1 MSLLTSPRAS
11 GGLRIRLL
19 ALRIAGGISLFLITL
34 LLVVYGLSER
44 QLRRTYDLDL
54 VPLRADV
61 RIGSIVEGE
70 RLIHVFGCSGCHH
83 ANGHVL
89 ADVPHVVR
97 LVAPNLTRVVP
108 TYSEAEFV
116 RLVRSGVKRDGTS
129 VIEMPAASFAAM
141 SDDDLATILAYL
153 RSLPRVADEQPNT
166 TEFHLLGRVAIALGK
181 VPFSAMINLPV
192 LAPVHRPLVT
202 ARDEGDYLVHSICS
216 HCHNVTETHDDG
228 WGMLTPPLAPMGQ
241 AYSRDA
247 FRQFLRTGKALGD
260 RDVGLMTSVAREDL
274 SHMTDPEIDAIHAY
288 LNSVEM
294 PAE

>member
-1 MSLLTSPRAS
+1 MSLLTSSRT
-11 GGLRIRLL
+11 GTGLRIRLL
-19 ALRIAGGISLFLITL
+19 ALRIAGAIALFLIIL
-34 LLVVYGLSER
+34 FLVVYGLSER
-44 QLRRTYDLDL
+44 QLRRTYDLDSI
-54 VPLRADV
+54 PLRADA
-61 RIGSIVEGE
+61 RIGSLAEGE

-108 TYSEAEFV
+108 TYSDAEFV

-166 TEFHLLGRVAIALGK
+166 TVFHLLGRVAVALGK
-181 VPFSAMINLPV
+181 VPFSGREDQPS
-192 LAPVHRPLVT
+192 LAPVHRPLAT
-202 ARDEGDYLVHSICS
+202 AIEEGDYLVRSICS

-247 FRQFLRTGKALGD
+247 FRQFIRTGKAIGG
-260 RDVGLMTSVAREDL
+260 RDVGLMSSVAREDL
-274 SHMTDPEIDAIHAY
+274 SHMSDQEIDAIHAY

>member
-1 MSLLTSPRAS
+1 MSSLTSSRTET
-11 GGLRIRLL
+11 GLRIRLL
-19 ALRIAGGISLFLITL
+19 ALRIAGAIALFLIVL
-34 LLVVYGLSER
+34 LLVVYGVSER
-44 QLRRTYDLDL
+44 QLRRTYDLDSI
-54 VPLRADV
+54 PLRAEA
-61 RIGSIVEGE
+61 RIGSLAEGE

-89 ADVPHVVR
+89 ADVPHVIR

-108 TYSEAEFV
+108 TYSDAEFV
-116 RLVRSGVKRDGTS
+116 RLVRRGIKRDGTS

-153 RSLPRVADEQPNT
+153 RSQPQLADEQPNT

-181 VPFSAMINLPV
+181 VPFSALVDQPMP
-192 LAPVHRPLVT
+192 APVHRPLAT
-202 ARDEGDYLVHSICS
+202 ARDEGDYLVRSICS

-228 WGMLTPPLAPMGQ
+228 WGMLTPPLALMGQ

-260 RDVGLMTSVAREDL
+260 RDVGLMSAVAREDL
-274 SHMTDPEIDAIHAY
+274 SHMSDPEIDAIHAY

>member
-1 MSLLTSPRAS
+1 MSSLTSSRTETGPR
-11 GGLRIRLL
+11 LRLL
-19 ALRIAGGISLFLITL
+19 ALRIAGAIALFLIIL
-34 LLVVYGLSER
+34 LLVVYGVSER
-44 QLRRTYDLDL
+44 QLRRTYDLDSI
-54 VPLRADV
+54 PLRADA
-61 RIGSIVEGE
+61 RIGSLAEGE

-89 ADVPHVVR
+89 ADVPHVIR

-108 TYSEAEFV
+108 TYNDAEFV
-116 RLVRSGVKRDGTS
+116 RLVRRGVKRDGTS

-153 RSLPRVADEQPNT
+153 RSQPQLADEQPNT

-181 VPFSAMINLPV
+181 VPFSAIVDQPM
-192 LAPVHRPLVT
+192 LAPVHRPLAT
-202 ARDEGDYLVHSICS
+202 ARDEGDYLVRSICS

-260 RDVGLMTSVAREDL
+260 RDVGLMSAVAREDL
-274 SHMTDPEIDAIHAY
+274 SHMSDPEIDAIHAY

-294 PAE
+294 PVE